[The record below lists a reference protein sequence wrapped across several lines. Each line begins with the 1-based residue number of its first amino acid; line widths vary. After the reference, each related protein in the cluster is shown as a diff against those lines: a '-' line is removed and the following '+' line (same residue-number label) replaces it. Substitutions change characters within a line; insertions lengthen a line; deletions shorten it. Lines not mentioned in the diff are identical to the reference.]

1 MRLSF
6 LRLLWRALLP
16 SFRLNEEQVCCEI
29 TSDLASLII
38 LQLMMRKPVAREHKS
53 KQSILFLEGAYVC
66 LCVCIRVWGSLCR
79 GKNWSWTSD
88 REGGTDGKWNFIH
101 AEKVPQGQLCSWIIV
116 LYVFLPHTVSL
127 SLSLHSVIMLS
138 LLVQNRRSVYLGWRQ
153 SDKTVHGEGWSLQFF
168 GGIFKVHLIPLLT
181 HFLHLSFWVM
191 KLFTRV

>member
-1 MRLSF
+1 MTDGWTCLSF

-38 LQLMMRKPVAREHKS
+38 LQLMMRKPVARVHKS
-53 KQSILFLEGAYVC
+53 KQSIIFLEGYVC
-66 LCVCIRVWGSLCR
+66 LCVCICVWGSLCR

-116 LYVFLPHTVSL
+116 YVFLPLSVSL
-127 SLSLHSVIMLS
+127 SLSLLSVIMLS
-138 LLVQNRRSVYLGWRQ
+138 LLVQNSHSVYLGWRQ
-153 SDKTVHGEGWSLQFF
+153 SDKTVQGERWSLQFF
-168 GGIFKVHLIPLLT
+168 IGLFT
-181 HFLHLSFWVM
+181 LHLPIGCH
-191 KLFTRV
+191 LL